1 MLLYYRLIGVAKC
14 LNLALLHVNYLLL
27 QLELSGA
34 VEVSVYKQSLKDIN
48 ATSTIYLFIFLRK
61 KKEIESEE

>member
-1 MLLYYRLIGVAKC
+1 MLLYYRLIGVAKW

-48 ATSTIYLFIFLRK
+48 ATSTIYLLFFLRK